1 MTTLDYLLFVALPYV
16 SIVVLVVGII
26 FRYRRAG
33 YSISSLPVQFL
44 ENKVGFWG
52 TTPFHIGIIML
63 AVGHLTIFLFPESVL
78 LWNSDPMRLIIHEG
92 LAFTFGAVVTVAM
105 TVLLI
110 RRYTNPRLR
119 VVTSPMDVVIGL
131 LIYSQL
137 ILGCWIALGYRW
149 GSSWFAAD
157 LTPYLWSLLTLEPKI
172 EAMSAMPWVIKLHV
186 IGAFTFILLIPFS
199 RLAHFLVAP
208 LHYLWR
214 PYQIV
219 MWHWDRKKIREA
231 GGAWQSNRPRNN

>member
-1 MTTLDYLLFVALPYV
+1 MITLDSVLFIAYPYV
-16 SIVVLVVGII
+16 SIVVLLVGTIY
-26 FRYRRAG
+26 RYTQEG
-33 YSISSLPVQFL
+33 YSISSLSAQFL
-44 ENKVGFWG
+44 ENNVGFWG

-63 AVGHLTIFLFPESVL
+63 AVGHLAIFLFPENVL
-78 LWNSDPMRLIIHEG
+78 LWNSDPTRLIVHEG

-119 VVTSPMDVVIGL
+119 AVTSPMDVVIGL
-131 LIYSQL
+131 IIYTQL
-137 ILGCWIALGYRW
+137 VLGCWIALGYRW

-157 LTPYLWSLLTLEPKI
+157 LTPYLRSIFTFDPEI
-172 EAMSAMPWVIKLHV
+172 AAISAMPWVIKLHV
-186 IGAFTFILLIPFS
+186 IGAFTIILLIPFS

-219 MWHWDRKKIREA
+219 MWHWDRKKIRDA